1 MCFFGN
7 KSSPAPAAPTPPAL
21 PEPPAPPD
29 KVEIDGKKEIVA
41 SKAKAAK
48 QDREKQLRK
57 MKGQQSTIKTG
68 PRGLLQQPE
77 DVTYKKLLGA

>member
-1 MCFFGN
+1 MCFFGSN
-7 KSSPAPAAPTPPAL
+7 SAPSAPTPPAL

-29 KVEIDGKKEIVA
+29 KVDIDGKKEIVA
-41 SKAKAAK
+41 DKARAAK
-48 QDREKQLRK
+48 QDREKQLRN
-57 MKGQQSTIKTG
+57 MKGQQSTMKTG